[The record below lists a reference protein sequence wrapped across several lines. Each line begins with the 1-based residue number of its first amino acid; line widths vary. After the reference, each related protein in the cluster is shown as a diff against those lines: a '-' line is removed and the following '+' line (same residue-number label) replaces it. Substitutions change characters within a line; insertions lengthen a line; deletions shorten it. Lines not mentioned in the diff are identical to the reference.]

1 LFPVFPLRYHCA
13 PANISI
19 QGFRWVPVQ
28 RGQRRIF
35 CTGLG
40 GARGRVR
47 ARGASAVELLVAVA
61 ILGILLAL
69 SVLAYRWVVVVVAEQ
84 RAVKNIQT
92 MVTAQ
97 TAHHAMH
104 GRFGTWEQLIDH
116 LGLLDGFER
125 RLDGVAASE
134 VIGDGWYGYSLRF
147 EANAAGFTLDADPLP
162 SQARRCR
169 RFRYRLRATV
179 TRRQTGMILVALP
192 SVDPPPESAYQP
204 FNP

>member
-1 LFPVFPLRYHCA
+1 M
-13 PANISI
+13 
-19 QGFRWVPVQ
+19 PVQ